1 MNEIKKEKKPKQLT
15 EEEFYIL
22 IHKIAKPTFNF
33 MLKRIKNEILKNEV
47 HKSLDLNQFFNVIV
61 ASMGSIDTNLIRWMQ
76 NFHKIKTNS
85 EIDSVSIFMSFI
97 KYLQEQL
104 KTVVQ

>member
-1 MNEIKKEKKPKQLT
+1 MKEIKKELT
-15 EEEFYIL
+15 EEQFYL
-22 IHKIAKPTFNF
+22 LVHKISKPTFNF
-33 MLKRIKNEILKNEV
+33 ILKRINNEILKSEV

-85 EIDSVSIFMSFI
+85 DIDSVSIFMAFI
-97 KYLQEQL
+97 KHLQEQL